1 MTRILYLSP
10 AFPPNS
16 HLFCVAAHA
25 RGASVL
31 AVGDVPESEL
41 PSAARHALDQY
52 VFEPRMGEYDVLL
65 GIVTALI
72 AAHGP
77 IDFVES
83 NGEHWLEVEGRLR
96 DDLGIDGLKAQDVRR
111 LRSKL
116 AMADAFEK
124 AGVPFPPGI
133 RCSSTQAVRDF
144 AATHGL
150 PLVFKPDSG
159 SGAMSTFRVA
169 TDAELEAAL
178 LLPLAGHVVQPFVEG
193 DIVTFDGLV
202 DRAGRVVFCTSHA
215 YDRGI
220 MEVRSG
226 ALDGFY
232 YSLRSIPPA
241 LEEVG
246 RRALAA
252 FALRQRF
259 FHLEFFARPDGSYVA
274 LEMNVRPPGGFTTD
288 MMNYACDF
296 DVYALWAAVILGDP
310 LESFSYERK
319 FHAAHAGRRRERAY
333 AHPAEALPARLGD
346 TLVAVTPVPEAFAV
360 TMGNTAYLLRHRRL
374 EALLE
379 AISMVQQPLPHPGK
393 GGGTGTRAQG
403 PVVAQARA

>member
-1 MTRILYLSP
+1 VRILYLSP

-25 RGASVL
+25 RGASVV
-31 AVGDVPESEL
+31 AVGDVPESDL
-41 PSAARHALDQY
+41 AAQARDALEAY
-52 VFEPRMGEYDVLL
+52 VFEPRMGEYEVLL
-65 GIVTALI
+65 GVVRRLLAE
-72 AAHGP
+72 HGP

-96 DDLGIDGLKAQDVRR
+96 DDLGIEGLTAHDVRR

-116 AMADAFEK
+116 AMAEVFDET
-124 AGVPFPPGI
+124 GVARVPGI
-133 RCSSTQAVRDF
+133 RCSSPEAVRAF
-144 AATHGL
+144 VAEHGL

-159 SGAMSTFRVA
+159 SGATATFRVS
-169 TDAELEAAL
+169 TDAELDAAL
-178 LLPLAGHVVQPFVEG
+178 LLSLEGHVVQPFVEG

-202 DRAGRVVFCTSHA
+202 DRQGRVVFCTSHA

-220 MEVRSG
+220 MELRAG

-241 LEEVG
+241 LEQIG
-246 RRALAA
+246 RQALAG
-252 FALRQRF
+252 FGLRQRF

-296 DVYALWAAVILGDP
+296 DVYGLWAAVIVGDS
-310 LESFSYERK
+310 LDGFSYQRK
-319 FHAAHAGRRRERAY
+319 FHTAHAGRRRERAY
-333 AHPAEALPARLGD
+333 EHPPEALAGELGD
-346 TLVAVTPVPEAFAV
+346 TLVAVAAVPDAFAV
-360 TMGNTAYLLRHRRL
+360 TMGNTAYLLRHPRL
-374 EALLE
+374 EPLLD
-379 AISMVQQPLPHPGK
+379 AIRRVQQPK
-393 GGGTGTRAQG
+393 RA
-403 PVVAQARA
+403 

>member
-1 MTRILYLSP
+1 MRILYLSP

-25 RGASVL
+25 RGASVV
-31 AVGDVPESEL
+31 AVGDVPESDL
-41 PSAARHALDQY
+41 AAQARDALEAY
-52 VFEPRMGEYDVLL
+52 VFEPRMGEYEVLL
-65 GIVTALI
+65 GVVRRLLAE
-72 AAHGP
+72 HGP

-96 DDLGIDGLKAQDVRR
+96 DDLGIEGLTAHDVRR

-116 AMADAFEK
+116 AMAEVFDET
-124 AGVPFPPGI
+124 GVARVPGI
-133 RCSSTQAVRDF
+133 RCSSPEAVRAF
-144 AATHGL
+144 VAEHGL

-159 SGAMSTFRVA
+159 SGATATFRVS
-169 TDAELEAAL
+169 TDAELDAAL
-178 LLPLAGHVVQPFVEG
+178 LLPLEGHVVQPFVEG

-202 DRAGRVVFCTSHA
+202 DRQGRVVFCTSHA

-220 MEVRSG
+220 MELRAG

-241 LEEVG
+241 LEQIG
-246 RRALAA
+246 RQALAG
-252 FALRQRF
+252 FGLRQRF

-296 DVYALWAAVILGDP
+296 DVYGLWAAVIVGDS
-310 LESFSYERK
+310 LDGFSYQRK
-319 FHAAHAGRRRERAY
+319 FHTAHAGRRRERAY
-333 AHPAEALPARLGD
+333 EHPPEALAGELGD
-346 TLVAVTPVPEAFAV
+346 TLVAVAAVPDAFAV
-360 TMGNTAYLLRHRRL
+360 TMGNTAYLLRHPRL
-374 EALLE
+374 EPLLD
-379 AISMVQQPLPHPGK
+379 AIRRVQQPK
-393 GGGTGTRAQG
+393 RA
-403 PVVAQARA
+403 